1 MPHGP
6 VGRGLRLQRGAEAGE
21 ANAKLCSTRP
31 GRGLD
36 QGARPR
42 VTRLGAAARRMLAV
56 GVCGWLATGCG
67 RAGSVPV
74 APVPRP
80 PLVTVADAQT
90 VVRVYFADLRR
101 GHPHAAYA
109 LWSAAWR
116 STHPYGP
123 WRAGPPLPAGAQVRF
138 RATKGGHG
146 ANGAHVAVQAV
157 VTQGGLTRWAAG
169 TFTVGVVAGRA
180 VLTGGGLQAAPAV
193 QNLQALATRDGHNAQ
208 SGAAT
213 CGAFR
218 VRWSV
223 RFGVTAGGG
232 ARSHVRVATA
242 AGAPVSLPA
251 LPAFS
256 FGTLPTYCGDLL
268 GTGGM
273 DLVLTT
279 ATTTAGD
286 YHQAAVLSLGASG
299 ARLIGQVPSVG
310 TPSLPRPE
318 AVGGLVPLAIE
329 ATRLVDVVG
338 GASVL
343 APEFWGAS
351 GGSYALDSAAFPAA
365 LAADAAR
372 RLSRARA
379 STHCTRGWKACVGA
393 RLLRAYADDV
403 SAGTGPARL
412 PGLLA
417 LAPPQDAAW
426 LRGQAGFVAVAVR
439 RPL

>member
-1 MPHGP
+1 
-6 VGRGLRLQRGAEAGE
+6 
-21 ANAKLCSTRP
+21 
-31 GRGLD
+31 
-36 QGARPR
+36 
-42 VTRLGAAARRMLAV
+42 MLAL
-56 GVCGWLATGCG
+56 GVCAWLATGCG
-67 RAGSVPV
+67 RAGSGLLGRAAP
-74 APVPRP
+74 APVM
-80 PLVTVADAQT
+80 TVADART

-116 STHPYGP
+116 SSHPYGP
-123 WRAGPPLPAGAQVRF
+123 WRAGPPLPPGAHVRF
-138 RATKGGHG
+138 RDAKGGQG
-146 ANGAHVAVQAV
+146 AGGARVDVRAV
-157 VTQGGLTRWAAG
+157 VTQGGLTRWISGA
-169 TFTVGVVAGRA
+169 FTVGAAAGHA
-180 VLTGGGLQAAPAV
+180 VLTAGGLQAPPVAR
-193 QNLQALATRDGHNAQ
+193 NLQALATRDGHNAQ
-208 SGAAT
+208 SGSAT

-232 ARSHVRVATA
+232 ALSHIRVATA

-251 LPAFS
+251 VPAFS
-256 FGTLPTYCGDLL
+256 FGTLPTYCGDLF

-286 YHQAAVLSLGASG
+286 YHQAAILSLSASG

-310 TPSLPRPE
+310 SPSLPRPE
-318 AVGGLVPLAIE
+318 AVGGLVPMAIE
-329 ATRLVDVVG
+329 STRLVDVVG
-338 GASVL
+338 GVSVL

-351 GGSYALDSAAFPAA
+351 GGSYALDTAAFPAA

-372 RLSRARA
+372 QVGAARA
-379 STHCTRGWKACVGA
+379 SAHCARGWKACVGA

-403 SAGTGPARL
+403 SAGTGPTRL
-412 PGLLA
+412 AGLLA

-426 LRGQAGFVAVAVR
+426 LRGQAEVVAVAVR